1 MIKFEIKVIN
11 TPKNEIVETKE
22 NKKSKA
28 NFDLKE
34 KLRVFYVVAGNIKF
48 LNIGYDL
55 SKVAEGRLTSY
66 IDYLNEK
73 KIYFEQARTK
83 INNLFDK
90 EYDKATDDNKKAE
103 AIKKYDPITE
113 ELNDKISAVDEKIEN
128 ATSEL
133 ISRKDY
139 DEMESEEIDNEEFAP
154 MAEIPTIEN
163 VEEKEEPVAETASEE
178 VSIDEPIVEETS
190 VEEPMSDIEQTISE
204 EVLPNIDVD
213 MPIETDFRTE
223 DNQNEE
229 GEIMTTEVENTVEEP
244 VVEQTVEPIE
254 LAKLSPLEQLAKDYE
269 SKLAEIEKNYKESF
283 ARDLSELVA
292 RVKNETDKIIEM
304 QTSEMASNAKKAIME
319 ANQNTQNVINEKTI
333 VEQDR
338 DQYKSHYEQTVEIV
352 NQKDETIKTRDD
364 EIAAL
369 KSELANKNEE
379 LSSSNAREIAL
390 NATIDK
396 KNKEIKGLN
405 IKVSDLKISLAT
417 VAQQVLV
424 EAKQENEE
432 LSQPIELGEVVESEE
447 TSKTL

>member
-1 MIKFEIKVIN
+1 
-11 TPKNEIVETKE
+11 
-22 NKKSKA
+22 
-28 NFDLKE
+28 
-34 KLRVFYVVAGNIKF
+34 
-48 LNIGYDL
+48 
-55 SKVAEGRLTSY
+55 
-66 IDYLNEK
+66 
-73 KIYFEQARTK
+73 
-83 INNLFDK
+83 
-90 EYDKATDDNKKAE
+90 
-103 AIKKYDPITE
+103 
-113 ELNDKISAVDEKIEN
+113 
-128 ATSEL
+128 
-133 ISRKDY
+133 
-139 DEMESEEIDNEEFAP
+139 MESEEIDNEEFAP

-178 VSIDEPIVEETS
+178 VSIDEPIVEETP